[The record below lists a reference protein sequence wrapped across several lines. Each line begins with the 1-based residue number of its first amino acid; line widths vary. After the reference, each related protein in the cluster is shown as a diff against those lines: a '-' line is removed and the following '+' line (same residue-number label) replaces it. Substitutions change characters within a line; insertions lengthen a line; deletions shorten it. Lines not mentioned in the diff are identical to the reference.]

1 MRFELRR
8 RRRVYEKCS
17 FFLYAFLSLS
27 PSALSLFWVTFSLSE
42 MAVCECRGIERGE
55 RARWFWMRTVPSNLI
70 LWERRARAGRFG
82 SFTRGFCVAT
92 KFSPPKREGTNE
104 PENLKG
110 ERSGGFIQKERE
122 REMIL
127 VSYKSDC
134 GVSRE
139 NTHLFLLSVVFR
151 HRTVQQKVSRV
162 TVSAT
167 PSSIN
172 QIGFQT
178 PPSTGEKPAW
188 DAIIEVGGS
197 QQFVSEGRYY
207 ECHSLPGVEP
217 GSKVAFE
224 RVLATRDTEKPTFG
238 QPYVKGARVEATVL
252 ENYKDEKVIVFKY
265 KKKKHYRRK
274 NGHRQHMTRFLVT
287 KVIKA

>member
-27 PSALSLFWVTFSLSE
+27 VGSLSLFWVTFSLSE

-55 RARWFWMRTVPSNLI
+55 RARWFWMRTVPSNII

-92 KFSPPKREGTNE
+92 KFSPKKRGYERARKPERREEWWLYPKR
-104 PENLKG
+104 
-110 ERSGGFIQKERE
+110 ERE

-139 NTHLFLLSVVFR
+139 NTHLSLLSVVFR

>member
-1 MRFELRR
+1 MPRDRTRRTRAVVLDENGTIEHNSLGTTRARGSLRFFYARFLRR
-8 RRRVYEKCS
+8 DEIFTTKK
-17 FFLYAFLSLS
+17 
-27 PSALSLFWVTFSLSE
+27 
-42 MAVCECRGIERGE
+42 RGYE
-55 RARWFWMRTVPSNLI
+55 RARKP
-70 LWERRARAGRFG
+70 ERREEWWLY
-82 SFTRGFCVAT
+82 
-92 KFSPPKREGTNE
+92 PKR
-104 PENLKG
+104 
-110 ERSGGFIQKERE
+110 ERE

-151 HRTVQQKVSRV
+151 HRTVEQKVSRV